1 MRPSVHFRI
10 VAEAR
15 ESEDM
20 VSGQEQLLMA
30 YAQADIGFRWPAS
43 VLRIARPR
51 MHSFCSEAPLVA
63 CCRER
68 HPELHFRWR

>member
-30 YAQADIGFRWPAS
+30 YAQADIAFS
-43 VLRIARPR
+43 
-51 MHSFCSEAPLVA
+51 VA
-63 CCRER
+63 CLRAKNCASADALLLLRGATCRLLPR
-68 HPELHFRWR
+68 TTP